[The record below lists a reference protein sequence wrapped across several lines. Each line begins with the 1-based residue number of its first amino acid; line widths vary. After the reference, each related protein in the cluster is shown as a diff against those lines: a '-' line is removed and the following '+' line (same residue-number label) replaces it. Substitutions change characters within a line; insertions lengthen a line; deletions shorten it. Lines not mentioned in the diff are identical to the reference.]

1 MPFSGQRLSVL
12 FSAVLVLC
20 LAAPAVAASL
30 DRDAFRWADEYGASE
45 FRDGQVLPGRL
56 IVRFAPGSQPQ
67 ESAARDDGS
76 VATGEYA
83 LDRVSQEIGV
93 TAIDRMFPALS
104 GALRANEMPGRD
116 EFYIFQFDPQQSSVL
131 EAAQK
136 LATLEGI
143 VSVEPDEVYR
153 STVELPNDPGLS
165 NQWWLRNTLLGG
177 ADIRAVA
184 AWNYSTG
191 SENVVVCVADSGVD
205 WQHPDLGGTGPDYT
219 DGVILINDVEFNGT
233 PGQDDDGNGFV
244 DDIYGWDF
252 VNFGGTGGTLQTPPQ
267 DVRFADPDPMDYGGH
282 GTAVT
287 GCISA
292 IANNGIGI
300 ASTNWTTKILACK
313 IGWTDPNGDGFIGM
327 SWAAQ
332 SMDYAR
338 NRGADVFN
346 ASWGSGSSLTTA
358 ANFLQIAGV
367 ILCES
372 AGNGNSESSS
382 YLGSRSDVVSVAATN
397 ENDFKAG
404 FSTYGTWVE
413 ISAPGTGIWTTSMM
427 PQEDGSVR
435 HNYTSIQGTSF
446 SSPIVAGAMAMAKA
460 AFPGETRQQTID
472 RVLAAVD
479 DIDSKNPNYIGKLGT
494 GRLNLFKLFE
504 QGNPTRWPVPGLLP
518 TLFDAQQ
525 FSDAGDT
532 IAVEGGHV
540 IRGPYLFSAGSE
552 ATIMGG
558 YDPTYTSRDPLGNPS
573 VFELPVGA
581 ATVLTIGNGVGP
593 DLILDGFQVT
603 GGFNTSP
610 SLAPDE
616 GIFGAG
622 LVTFNASPTLRNF
635 LVNGNRAGNTGEFG
649 YGAGVTI
656 IGGSPT
662 LENFEITG
670 NSAMS
675 GAGLY
680 VYDADPTLTNINIHD
695 NTTWTPNLGN
705 TPYGGGACFRASP
718 PAGARRVGGINID
731 GANFSGNVASGPGGG
746 LYAIDSELTITNA
759 TFANNTSV
767 GAGAGI
773 AMTNGMLDVSS
784 SSFIGNSTNSGGN
797 LVQGGGLFATGAAV
811 TLDDL
816 DVRNNSCNFGGG
828 GVAVE
833 NPTTFSMSN
842 STVVDNVAGIFGGG
856 VYVGGGTNG
865 MSLTGSTIAGN
876 SGGSVGANGVYV
888 SGGDI
893 DLQQN
898 VIAFNVDG
906 SSSPN
911 GVNLVS
917 ATATFTCNLL
927 HGNTNGNVGGADD
940 PIGTN
945 GNIDADP
952 MFCDAGLGEYTLDVA
967 SPAAKAACGFMGSEA
982 TDCSIGTGTGDDT
995 PSAVARR
1002 FALEQNRPNPF
1013 NPSTQIQFSI
1023 PAGARVQLR
1032 IYDLRGRLVRALV
1045 DQDYEAGTWQITW
1058 NGRDDGGR
1066 SVASGTYLYE
1076 LRADDQRK
1084 VRKMGLLK

>member
-1 MPFSGQRLSVL
+1 MS
-12 FSAVLVLC
+12 
-20 LAAPAVAASL
+20 
-30 DRDAFRWADEYGASE
+30 Y
-45 FRDGQVLPGRL
+45 
-56 IVRFAPGSQPQ
+56 
-67 ESAARDDGS
+67 
-76 VATGEYA
+76 
-83 LDRVSQEIGV
+83 
-93 TAIDRMFPALS
+93 
-104 GALRANEMPGRD
+104 
-116 EFYIFQFDPQQSSVL
+116 
-131 EAAQK
+131 AAQ
-136 LATLEGI
+136 A
-143 VSVEPDEVYR
+143 
-153 STVELPNDPGLS
+153 
-165 NQWWLRNTLLGG
+165 
-177 ADIRAVA
+177 
-184 AWNYSTG
+184 
-191 SENVVVCVADSGVD
+191 
-205 WQHPDLGGTGPDYT
+205 
-219 DGVILINDVEFNGT
+219 
-233 PGQDDDGNGFV
+233 
-244 DDIYGWDF
+244 
-252 VNFGGTGGTLQTPPQ
+252 
-267 DVRFADPDPMDYGGH
+267 
-282 GTAVT
+282 
-287 GCISA
+287 
-292 IANNGIGI
+292 
-300 ASTNWTTKILACK
+300 
-313 IGWTDPNGDGFIGM
+313 
-327 SWAAQ
+327 
-332 SMDYAR
+332 MDYAR

-358 ANFLQIAGV
+358 ANWLQLAGV

-372 AGNGNSESSS
+372 AGNGNNETPA
-382 YLGSRSDVVSVAATN
+382 YLGTRPDVVSVAATN

-413 ISAPGTGIWTTSMM
+413 ISAPGTGIWTTSMK
-427 PQEDGSVR
+427 PQQDGSVQ
-435 HNYTSIQGTSF
+435 HTYTSIQGTSF

-532 IAVEGGHV
+532 IAVEGGHA
-540 IRGPYLFSAGSE
+540 IRGPYIFPSGSE
-552 ATIMGG
+552 ATILGG
-558 YDPTYTSRDPLGNPS
+558 YDPTYTSRDPVGNPS
-573 VFELPVGA
+573 VFQIPAGA
-581 ATVLTIGNGVGP
+581 GTVLTIGNGVGP
-593 DLILDGFQVT
+593 DLILDGFQIT

-622 LVTFNASPTLRNF
+622 LMIFNASPTLRNF
-635 LVNGNRAGNTGEFG
+635 LVSGNAAGNTGEFG

-675 GAGLY
+675 GVGMY
-680 VYDADPTLTNINIHD
+680 VYDSDPTLTNINIHD
-695 NTTWTPNLGN
+695 NTAWAAPAGQTA
-705 TPYGGGACFRASP
+705 YGGGAYLRASP
-718 PAGARRVGGINID
+718 PAGARRVGGIMLD
-731 GANFSGNVASGPGGG
+731 GANFAGNVSTGEGGG
-746 LYAIDSELTITNA
+746 LYAVDSELTITNS
-759 TFANNTSV
+759 TFDNNASA
-767 GAGAGI
+767 GAGAGM
-773 AMTNGMLDVSS
+773 AMVNGTLDVSTT
-784 SSFIGNSTNSGGN
+784 SFTNNTVNSGGSF
-797 LVQGGGLFATGAAV
+797 VSGGGLYTSGAAV

-816 DVRNNSCNFGGG
+816 DVRNNSASLGGG
-828 GVAVE
+828 GIAIG
-833 NPTTFSMSN
+833 NPSAFSMSN
-842 STVVDNVAGIFGGG
+842 STVVDNVAGLLGAGVNISGGAS
-856 VYVGGGTNG
+856 G
-865 MSLTGSTIAGN
+865 MSLVSNTIAGN
-876 SGGSVGANGVYV
+876 YGGSVGGNGVYV

-893 DLQQN
+893 DIQQN
-898 VIAFNVDG
+898 IVAFNLDG
-906 SSSPN
+906 STAPS
-911 GVNLVS
+911 GVNLAG
-917 ATATFTCNLL
+917 ATATFTCNML

-945 GNIDADP
+945 GNVDEDP
-952 MFCDAGLGEYTLDVA
+952 MFCDAATGEYTLDVA
-967 SPAAKAACGFMGSEA
+967 SPAATASCGAMGAEPA
-982 TDCSIGTGTGDDT
+982 ECNTGTGVGDEAPT
-995 PSAVARR
+995 NAARR